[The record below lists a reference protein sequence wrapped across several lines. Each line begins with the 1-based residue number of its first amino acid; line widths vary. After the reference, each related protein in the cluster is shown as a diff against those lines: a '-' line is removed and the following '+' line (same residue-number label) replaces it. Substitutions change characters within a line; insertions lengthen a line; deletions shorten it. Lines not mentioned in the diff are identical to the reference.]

1 MRKGPRT
8 RDRGTGTPH
17 PGQGAQGPHT
27 GSGVQGPGRS
37 REVGPCRGLRGPRL
51 PSGLPVSVS
60 GRGERGR
67 PGGAVGT
74 GNAAGPVPAAAAA
87 SLRHPQGQERGWR
100 GERDRP
106 GTRLRGARS
115 WPGGAFLTGQSR
127 SRLSSAPLHRSSAS
141 PLRSWGGGEEGSPH
155 SWGKATARGQ
165 LAAPRAPRSAS
176 GHGGDR
182 GEAER
187 GVGVQPPIPRYLP
200 EGWHSPKVSPGW
212 AVLPQVCSLQ
222 PRGADSSAEGL
233 TCAWPGCTG
242 NSGICAVEGSSVPS
256 VPPGRSEASFS
267 NPQLIPCT
275 TTFLHGAAPLSPQPA
290 LLSLDAAFWDDIW
303 YFQCYFPPSLPFP
316 WVLFVLLAVSLG
328 LWGGF
333 LLPVGL

>member
-1 MRKGPRT
+1 MPGPAGSPFSLGAPGLGFRA
-8 RDRGTGTPH
+8 RGA
-17 PGQGAQGPHT
+17 GAA
-27 GSGVQGPGRS
+27 R
-37 REVGPCRGLRGPRL
+37 R
-51 PSGLPVSVS
+51 
-60 GRGERGR
+60 GRGDRERSGSR
-67 PGGAVGT
+67 PGGRSCVSPASPGT
-74 GNAAGPVPAAAAA
+74 GAGLERRTGPARDAAPWRSLLARRRVFNGTVPLA
-87 SLRHPQGQERGWR
+87 SLPPR
-100 GERDRP
+100 
-106 GTRLRGARS
+106 RS
-115 WPGGAFLTGQSR
+115 TGP
-127 SRLSSAPLHRSSAS
+127 AH
-141 PLRSWGGGEEGSPH
+141 LRSGPGAGVRRVLPILGAKPQRGG
-155 SWGKATARGQ
+155 SWQPPEPPG
-165 LAAPRAPRSAS
+165 APR
-176 GHGGDR
+176 DTEVT

-200 EGWHSPKVSPGW
+200 EGWHSPEVFPGW
-212 AVLPQVCSLQ
+212 AVLPQVCFLQ

-290 LLSLDAAFWDDIW
+290 LLSLDAAFWDGIW